1 MREEKAWALKFA
13 LFVIV
18 ITTLPYFLGYQ
29 LQGENWRFTGFW
41 FGVEDGN
48 SYIAKMLASSW
59 GGWLLKSPYTTYQQ
73 NGLFILMPYVLLGKL
88 VSPPAEHEQLVAL
101 FHLFRWLSVAMVVLA
116 TYDFLSIFLRNIFY
130 RRLGAIVIT
139 LGGGLGWLSVVGMGH
154 LWGGALPLDFYSPET
169 FGFLAVFGIP
179 HMVMGRA
186 FFLWSLGIYF
196 RMRQD
201 RVTPRDCL
209 MSGVLLLF
217 AGLMQPIFV
226 MIGWAVIVIDVVVR
240 ILIDVFD
247 MARKSKLSAGGV
259 SVGSVLWLILIFL
272 FSLPIVAYLV
282 YISFTDGYFKIWQ
295 IQNVLPSPPISH
307 YLLAY
312 GWVLPLVLIG
322 LYGMYRKHIR
332 AYGMMGWLFLF
343 PLLVYLPLG
352 FQRRMAEGFW
362 VLLTVLGLYGLE
374 VYRIPKKVSW
384 VYGASLVSF
393 LVLLAGSL
401 LGFQSR
407 CEPSYL
413 PADKVKAFR
422 QLSAIISPG
431 EVVLASYNTSNAL
444 PAWVP
449 AKVIVGHGV
458 ESADL
463 STALRLVNRMYQ
475 PTTDDSERYA
485 VIKQFNVRYI
495 FWGPDERAIGIWHPS
510 SLRGTELVY
519 QQAGY
524 EIYRIAALTER

>member
-1 MREEKAWALKFA
+1 MRKERVWALKFA

-18 ITTLPYFLGYQ
+18 ITTVPYFLGYQ

-59 GGWLLKSPYTTYQQ
+59 GSWLLKSPYTTYPQ

-101 FHLFRWLSVAMVVLA
+101 FHLFRWLAVAMVVLA
-116 TYDFLSIFLRNIFY
+116 TYDFLSLFLKDVFY
-130 RRLGAIVIT
+130 RRLGTIVIT
-139 LGGGLGWLSVVGMGH
+139 LGGGLGWLSVAGMGY

-179 HMVMGRA
+179 HMAMGRA
-186 FFLWSLGIYF
+186 FFLWCLGVYF
-196 RMRQD
+196 WMRRDQI
-201 RVTPRDCL
+201 TPRGCL

-217 AGLMQPIFV
+217 AGMMQPIFIV
-226 MIGWAVIVIDVVVR
+226 IGWVVIGVDVVLRVFMG
-240 ILIDVFD
+240 VFD
-247 MARKSKLSAGGV
+247 MVRQSKFLAGNM
-259 SVGSVLWLILIFL
+259 LWLILIFL
-272 FSLPIVAYLV
+272 FSLPLVVYLV
-282 YISFTDGYFKIWQ
+282 YVSFTDDYFKVWQ
-295 IQNVLPSPPISH
+295 IQNVLPSPLISH

-312 GWVLPLVLIG
+312 GWVLPFVFIG
-322 LYGMYRKHIR
+322 LYGMFRKR
-332 AYGMMGWLFLF
+332 TQVYGMIGWVFLF

-362 VLLTVLGLYGLE
+362 ALLIVLGLYGLE
-374 VYRIPKKVSW
+374 AYCIPRKVSW
-384 VYGASLVSF
+384 VYGVSLVSS

-401 LGFQSR
+401 FGLQNR

-422 QLSAIISPG
+422 QLSNIILPG
-431 EVVLASYNTSNAL
+431 EVVMASYNTSNAL
-444 PAWVP
+444 PAWAP
-449 AKVIVGHGV
+449 ATVIVGHGV

-463 STALRLVNRMYQ
+463 SATLRLVNRMYQ
-475 PTTDDSERYA
+475 TTTDDSERYT
-485 VIKQFNVRYI
+485 VIRQFNVRYI
-495 FWGPDERAIGIWHPS
+495 FWGPDERAIGIWDPPS
-510 SLRGTELVY
+510 LKGTELVY

-524 EIYRIAALTER
+524 KIYRIAALTER